1 MISRIARED
10 ILEEAD
16 KTFPLKIREK
26 LLPKVRKLLT
36 DMAYDKGIYELAEL
50 KYHFGPP
57 ENEKL
62 FISAIADYLLRHG
75 ELLPTK
81 P

>member
-1 MISRIARED
+1 
-10 ILEEAD
+10 
-16 KTFPLKIREK
+16 
-26 LLPKVRKLLT
+26 
-36 DMAYDKGIYELAEL
+36 MAYDKGIYELAEL
-50 KYHFGPP
+50 KYHLGPP